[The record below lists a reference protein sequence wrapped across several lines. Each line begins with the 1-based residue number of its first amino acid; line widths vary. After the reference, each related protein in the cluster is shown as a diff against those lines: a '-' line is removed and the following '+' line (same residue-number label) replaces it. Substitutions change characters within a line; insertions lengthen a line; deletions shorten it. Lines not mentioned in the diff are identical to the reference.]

1 MREQPTWKDNAL
13 IDETNAQLSSHLV
26 RGFRESVP
34 RFSVFPPRLSSFFPP
49 LLFPILSFFLL
60 FFFYPFTHE
69 IPLRA
74 FREWSIAIKRNETAR
89 QRARESELK
98 PDEGRVD
105 GLGEETR
112 GTKTVGERW

>member
-1 MREQPTWKDNAL
+1 MRRTLNYQAISFEVSEN
-13 IDETNAQLSSHLV
+13 LSLV
-26 RGFRESVP
+26 SL
-34 RFSVFPPRLSSFFPP
+34 FSLLPFLLFSLLCFPSFF
-49 LLFPILSFFLL
+49 LSFFS
-60 FFFYPFTHE
+60 FFYPFTHE

-89 QRARESELK
+89 QRAGESELK

-112 GTKTVGERW
+112 GTKTVGERWLEEETDSIEKGT